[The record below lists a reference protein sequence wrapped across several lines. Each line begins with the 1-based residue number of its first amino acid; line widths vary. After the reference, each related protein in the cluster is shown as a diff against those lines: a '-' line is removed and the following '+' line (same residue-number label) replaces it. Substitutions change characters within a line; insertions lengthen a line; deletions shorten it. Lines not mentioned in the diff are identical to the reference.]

1 MAGLTSYFIA
11 SHLLALPLSG
21 QQLHPARLQGVSIA
35 PAALRA
41 PPPTPI
47 SFPRRRDPLFAS
59 SYGVSYGPRRGLLRT
74 LRAPARLTNLSAL
87 LLALAALFS
96 VTLHA
101 RRYLFAPRAY
111 SAVPQSINATLPST
125 REREGLARLS
135 HLIIVPAHGIWLG
148 AREEEALDE
157 GRWVLAA
164 YQKGHDRPRSF
175 MEHVKRGV
183 ELMVEDEH
191 SLLVFSGGQTSPEAA
206 SNEAESYLR
215 LASAASLFPPSSSPS
230 PSNIPPA
237 TPPPPQNMP
246 CPRSS
251 NLLFSLARFRELT
264 GCYPTSVTVVG
275 YKFKRR
281 RFEQQHRAA
290 VGWPWHKWRYSG
302 IPLSSQVEEAIA
314 RSGEVRPAM
323 LANSPRWSG
332 LATARC
338 SQPGLTLRKSS
349 PFGARASPLVRFAC
363 GEP

>member
-1 MAGLTSYFIA
+1 ML
-11 SHLLALPLSG
+11 
-21 QQLHPARLQGVSIA
+21 
-35 PAALRA
+35 
-41 PPPTPI
+41 PTPI

-59 SYGVSYGPRRGLLRT
+59 SYGASYGPRRGLLRT

-206 SNEAESYLR
+206 SNEAESYFR

-230 PSNIPPA
+230 PSPHTSRNSTSPTKHALSPLQRTTTEIFA
-237 TPPPPQNMP
+237 LDSLQ
-246 CPRSS
+246 

-264 GCYPTSVTVVG
+264 GRYPTSVTVVG
-275 YKFKRR
+275 YEFKRR
-281 RFEQQHRAA
+281 RFEQLHRAA

-314 RSGEVRPAM
+314 HSGEVT
-323 LANSPRWSG
+323 NSYEPYLKDTYGCHGTLLDKRRARNAHARVHAYHLSAPEIAGLLEWCPWPPRKLYRGALPWDN
-332 LATARC
+332 
-338 SQPGLTLRKSS
+338 LR
-349 PFGARASPLVRFAC
+349 
-363 GEP
+363 